1 MPYPRE
7 LNLDQ
12 ETEDRLI
19 TYLEDE
25 LGNHYAERSSH
36 VEDLQ
41 RYQRDYWA
49 KPTSEVAT
57 FPFRNAAT
65 IIIPLSA
72 IAVEAVHART
82 MTTIFAL
89 DQLVSAKAIAADW
102 EQAERAVERHL
113 NYELMTQMR
122 IRQPLGDCFLEAE
135 KFGTMIGKVG
145 YIKEEKW
152 AVREV
157 GGIEQDFRVVTK
169 DGAQFDCVPDSRF
182 LMSYAY
188 KNPQTAPWC
197 GEEHEASPYEV
208 MMLEQSGLFRP
219 GTILGKDAKL
229 RTWAVQSNVGTSQ
242 TGGRDFDDTQR
253 KLENTEAF
261 WPKRIDWIE
270 VNLAFNIIAPVGG
283 VTDQTFTNLE
293 TLPYELVVH
302 YHRPSRTLMS
312 CRYNWN
318 YDLRRPYRV
327 GQYFPVEHRWRGIGI
342 CKQNEQFQKEITTQH
357 RQRIDNGTLANMR
370 MLKIHKMS
378 GYSANE
384 PIFPGKMWF
393 VDSMDHIESFQMGE
407 IYPSGY
413 QNENA
418 SLVYSQQRTGANDV
432 MLGMPQVGTPGT
444 ATSDMA
450 RIQEGTKKYDFIYS
464 NFKTFT
470 TDIITD
476 VACTI
481 QQFGPHRVEYYDL
494 VENGQYVKQ
503 FYDMPE
509 LDIRNGLLI
518 SLKAAGQN
526 QNKVLDR
533 QNAQQIAQYTQ
544 QYYTGLLQLAQFTQN
559 PKVIALIVTKGMS
572 ASTEVFRQILDGFD
586 MRNIDRVVVKELEA
600 AVNEAL
606 TNYAGPVTTGSGS
619 PNSTLQIPG
628 MDRFITSGSSNGEN
642 GNGAAYSI
650 PGRQ

>member
-1 MPYPRE
+1 
-7 LNLDQ
+7 
-12 ETEDRLI
+12 
-19 TYLEDE
+19 
-25 LGNHYAERSSH
+25 
-36 VEDLQ
+36 
-41 RYQRDYWA
+41 
-49 KPTSEVAT
+49 
-57 FPFRNAAT
+57 
-65 IIIPLSA
+65 
-72 IAVEAVHART
+72 
-82 MTTIFAL
+82 
-89 DQLVSAKAIAADW
+89 
-102 EQAERAVERHL
+102 
-113 NYELMTQMR
+113 
-122 IRQPLGDCFLEAE
+122 
-135 KFGTMIGKVG
+135 
-145 YIKEEKW
+145 
-152 AVREV
+152 
-157 GGIEQDFRVVTK
+157 
-169 DGAQFDCVPDSRF
+169 
-182 LMSYAY
+182 
-188 KNPQTAPWC
+188 
-197 GEEHEASPYEV
+197 
-208 MMLEQSGLFRP
+208 
-219 GTILGKDAKL
+219 
-229 RTWAVQSNVGTSQ
+229 
-242 TGGRDFDDTQR
+242 
-253 KLENTEAF
+253 
-261 WPKRIDWIE
+261 
-270 VNLAFNIIAPVGG
+270 
-283 VTDQTFTNLE
+283 
-293 TLPYELVVH
+293 
-302 YHRPSRTLMS
+302 
-312 CRYNWN
+312 
-318 YDLRRPYRV
+318 
-327 GQYFPVEHRWRGIGI
+327 
-342 CKQNEQFQKEITTQH
+342 
-357 RQRIDNGTLANMR
+357 
-370 MLKIHKMS
+370 
-378 GYSANE
+378 
-384 PIFPGKMWF
+384 
-393 VDSMDHIESFQMGE
+393 MDHIESFQMGE

-481 QQFGPHRVEYYDL
+481 QQFGPRRVEYYDL